1 MTGIESNPPPGSADS
16 GGIANRR
23 HNHEIRVIFE
33 EAYVVAL
40 PFIDPRQGW
49 GGQSMA
55 RHAYPALME
64 AFPKLTTQ
72 DLTYLVPALER
83 VFKERSKANP

>member
-1 MTGIESNPPPGSADS
+1 MELLD
-16 GGIANRR
+16 
-23 HNHEIRVIFE
+23 
-33 EAYVVAL
+33 AYAVAL
-40 PFIDPRQGW
+40 PFIDPKKGW

-64 AFPKLTTQ
+64 AFPKLTPQ
-72 DLTYLVPALER
+72 DLAYLVPALER